1 VPTTPFSFAVVADP
15 HCAERHNTLGPPE
28 DTHGTHLDRV
38 LRCVRAMEDLPEQA
52 RPDFVLVVG
61 DIHLWEM
68 QKVFDRIPFPLHVIA
83 GNHESGDRKAEM
95 RALFPDDFQIDG
107 APADYYS
114 FVHKGARFIGVC
126 DAGRG
131 GEHVGQL
138 CSEDFIPRG
147 QCEWLEQELAHA
159 ESTKFVFA
167 HIPPEPHG
175 RDVNMFM
182 SRNDSRYF
190 NDLIAKTQPTALF
203 FGHLHQATRE
213 YTIGSS
219 RLFTVRSCSWN
230 FGQAPLGFL
239 MVHVRQDGIRV
250 EEVLT
255 S

>member
-1 VPTTPFSFAVVADP
+1 
-15 HCAERHNTLGPPE
+15 
-28 DTHGTHLDRV
+28 
-38 LRCVRAMEDLPEQA
+38 
-52 RPDFVLVVG
+52 
-61 DIHLWEM
+61 
-68 QKVFDRIPFPLHVIA
+68 
-83 GNHESGDRKAEM
+83 
-95 RALFPDDFQIDG
+95 
-107 APADYYS
+107 
-114 FVHKGARFIGVC
+114 
-126 DAGRG
+126 
-131 GEHVGQL
+131 
-138 CSEDFIPRG
+138 
-147 QCEWLEQELAHA
+147 
-159 ESTKFVFA
+159 
-167 HIPPEPHG
+167 
-175 RDVNMFM
+175 MFM